1 LAPHKKLDGFVANGF
16 LPVRGDPASFAK
28 QAWSLMN
35 AARPPRESATL
46 FSMHRHFFDADTTV
60 FRHCC
65 RLESALLGRGAWFER
80 YVSKGHIRYLR
91 DDLLA

>member
-1 LAPHKKLDGFVANGF
+1 
-16 LPVRGDPASFAK
+16 
-28 QAWSLMN
+28 
-35 AARPPRESATL
+35 
-46 FSMHRHFFDADTTV
+46 MHRHFFDADTTV